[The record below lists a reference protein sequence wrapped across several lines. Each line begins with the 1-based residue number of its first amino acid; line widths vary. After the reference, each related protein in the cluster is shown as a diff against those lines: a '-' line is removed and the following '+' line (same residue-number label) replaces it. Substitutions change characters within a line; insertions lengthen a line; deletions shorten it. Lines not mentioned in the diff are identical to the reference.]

1 MKVFRST
8 ILMLVLLLAGCG
20 NIAPPAQSVFP
31 SPVAY
36 VTPAPLPMP
45 TITPT
50 LPPVAKPTA
59 PPATAVPKKQPIDS
73 TAAIGLW
80 GDRLDGSQAFGGFL
94 DLASG
99 GVGQA
104 MAKQNIALVTLGAR
118 QVYFDFAENYTDTK
132 ASRPNWF
139 LQDKDGKLVFASNT
153 NAPLLNIREPDV
165 RSYIAGEVAKAAQG
179 FDGIVID
186 GLGADLIRPS
196 ASPIFSGTKPFSDTQ
211 RQEAAESLLRA
222 IRASVPDKLLIMTGY
237 AWKDGTVYA
246 ARTGEAQDIAGIA
259 DGVHISEWL
268 RNPISGTKD
277 FKTEAGWKRDVD
289 YLSAI
294 SADGK
299 VVLVTTRLNGNPLPA
314 EVSDQWLSYSLA
326 SFLMGKNGPRTYFQ
340 FDLNGSTLSSSQ
352 VALLNAQIGAPD
364 GSYTKLSS
372 GLFARKFSNGI
383 VFINASDK
391 TLSADL
397 DAEYKTMSGATVKK
411 VTLAVDNG
419 LVLLKP

>member
-1 MKVFRST
+1 MSRLTV
-8 ILMLVLLLAGCG
+8 LALALLLAACG

-31 SPVAY
+31 SPVAF

-59 PPATAVPKKQPIDS
+59 PPATAVPKKEPIES

-80 GDRLDGSQAFGGFL
+80 GDRLDGPQAFTGFL

-99 GVGQA
+99 WVGQA
-104 MAKQNIALVTLGAR
+104 MEKQNIALVTLGAR
-118 QVYFDFAENYTDTK
+118 QVYFDFAENYTETK

-139 LQDKDGKLVFASNT
+139 LQDKDGKLVFATSPS
-153 NAPLLNIREPDV
+153 APLLNIREPDV
-165 RSYIAGEVAKAAQG
+165 RNYIAGEVARAAQG

-186 GLGADLIRPS
+186 GLGNDLIRAS
-196 ASPIFSGTKPFSDTQ
+196 ASPVFSGTKPFSDTQ
-211 RQEAAESLLRA
+211 RQDAVEGLLRA
-222 IRASVPDKLLIMTGY
+222 IRAGVPDKLLVIGGY
-237 AWKDGTVYA
+237 AWKDGTTYA
-246 ARTGEAQDIAGIA
+246 ARTGEAQDLAAIA

-268 RNPISGTKD
+268 RSPISGTKD

-299 VVLVTTRLNGNPLPA
+299 VVLVTTRLSGNPLPA
-314 EVSDQWLSYSLA
+314 EVSDQWLSYALA

-340 FDLNGSTLSSSQ
+340 FDVNGATLSTAQ
-352 VALLNAQIGAPD
+352 VALLNAQIGAPE
-364 GSYTKLSS
+364 GSYTKLSG
-372 GLFARKFSNGI
+372 GLFTRKFANGV

-391 TLSADL
+391 PLSADL
-397 DAEYKTMSGATVKK
+397 DTEYKTMSGAKVKK